1 MEFKVINGMAT
12 VHIAD
17 EKKALAFKTRNM
29 LSMFEL
35 ALKAAGAPLER
46 FELEETEHDR
56 FVKVVYT
63 GGEEQMVC
71 ATCDADPT
79 IIWDIEQHC
88 PKLHERG

>member
-1 MEFKVINGMAT
+1 MRMRVINGWAT
-12 VHIAD
+12 VSIPD
-17 EKKALAFKTRNM
+17 EKEALAFKTRNM

-46 FELEETEHDR
+46 FELVETEHDR

-71 ATCDADPT
+71 VTWDADPT

>member
-29 LSMFEL
+29 LS
-35 ALKAAGAPLER
+35 
-46 FELEETEHDR
+46 
-56 FVKVVYT
+56 
-63 GGEEQMVC
+63 
-71 ATCDADPT
+71 T